1 MKLIIFILYST
12 ILFSDNSLFDM
23 SGQYRICKK
32 PIDLSSSLY
41 KKFNNK
47 LFIIDN
53 EELEKVF
60 LNPQHFHFFKT
71 KKYSSSVRNYRYNQ
85 YLTWDINNNYINWIY
100 EYNSKTLKSN
110 LSNMP
115 INISSIDNSC
125 IINNFSNFGFFAD
138 SKIHCNQ
145 DIKDYSS
152 CSTKTFTGEELSL
165 ALNMLLTDFY
175 NRKYS
180 LKDYNCQTFIENLL
194 ASLEHTKRSNV
205 PACLAC
211 PSCWINNDKSYF
223 EIFYEKNI
231 TSLNK
236 IYDIKWQS
244 NNNLIK

>member
-1 MKLIIFILYST
+1 MKLIILILYST

-23 SGQYRICKK
+23 NGQYRICKR
-32 PIDLSSSLY
+32 PIDLISYSY

-71 KKYSSSVRNYRYNQ
+71 EKYSSSSVKNYRYNQ
-85 YLTWDINNNYINWIY
+85 YLTWDINWINK
-100 EYNSKTLKSN
+100 YNTKILKIN

-115 INISSIDNSC
+115 ININSIDNSC
-125 IINNFSNFGFFAD
+125 IINNFSNFGFFED

-145 DIKDYSS
+145 DIKNYSS
-152 CSTKTFTGEELSL
+152 CSTKIFTGEELSL

-180 LKDYNCQTFIENLL
+180 LKDYNCQTFTENLL
-194 ASLEHTKRSNV
+194 VSLEHTKKSNV
-205 PACLAC
+205 GVCLAC

-223 EIFYEKNI
+223 EIFYEKN
-231 TSLNK
+231 TTDLNK
-236 IYDIKWQS
+236 LYNIKWQS
-244 NNNLIK
+244 NNKLIN